1 MQKKIRKSK
10 SFYIDTNVAID
21 YATNR
26 SIQTVIILE
35 KIKEKNWKCVSS
47 TFLAM
52 EIADYQQSYTFLSKE
67 INKKRNLED
76 ILRSRNNKNLNT
88 SDFQEIE
95 EWFGDFNKRFKNL
108 ILYDFITNNNGWNL
122 AKEISFNSNLCAPD
136 VIHLTSAML
145 GSIGGYCDILMTKDS
160 LLRKEAEKILPR
172 YKEIKLAVMDVQE
185 VEKKFF
191 KIAKKNQRT
200 T

>member
-1 MQKKIRKSK
+1 MQKKTRKNK

-26 SIQTVIILE
+26 NIQTVLVLE

-52 EIADYQQSYTFLSKE
+52 EIADYQQVYTFISKE
-67 INKKRNLED
+67 ISKKRNPED
-76 ILRSRNNKNLNT
+76 ILRSRNNKNLNA
-88 SDFQEIE
+88 SDFQETE
-95 EWFGDFNKRFKNL
+95 EWFADFNKRLKNL
-108 ILYDFITNNNGWNL
+108 ALYDFITDSNGWAL

-145 GSIGGYCDILMTKDS
+145 GSIGGYCDILMTKDG
-160 LLRKEAEKILPR
+160 LLRKEAEKILSR
-172 YKEIKLAVMDVQE
+172 HKVIKLEVMDVQE

-191 KIAKKNQRT
+191 RLAKKKQKAP
-200 T
+200 